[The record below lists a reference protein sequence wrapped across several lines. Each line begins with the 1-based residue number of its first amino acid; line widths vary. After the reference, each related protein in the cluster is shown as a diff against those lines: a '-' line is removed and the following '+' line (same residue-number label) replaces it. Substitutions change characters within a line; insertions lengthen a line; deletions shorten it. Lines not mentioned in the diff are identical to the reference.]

1 MSSPAVT
8 AVRSIELGVRDLNAS
23 AAFYQ
28 DTWLLDEVARTASAV
43 YLRAAG
49 PEHHVMAI
57 HSGHPYGVVRVN
69 LAAADR
75 AAVDALHDA
84 LARAGVT
91 IVHPPRDLD
100 EPGGGY
106 GLAFND
112 GEGREFRIVA
122 GVPVHADVDHT
133 PDRPEKISHIV
144 LGSDPSARV
153 TRLFCD
159 TLGFRLRDQT
169 DRANFLGCN
178 ADHHSLAFG
187 RLGGT
192 ALNHVAFDVA
202 NIDGEMRAAG
212 RLKRSGFPIEWGVGR
227 HGPGHNVFAY
237 FIDPNGYAVEY
248 TTDMQ
253 QVDDAHYTPGTP
265 ETWKR
270 APHSDAWGIAD
281 PPTERF
287 REAIS
292 GKLGWVYAESG
303 R

>member
-1 MSSPAVT
+1 VNSAPGVT
-8 AVRSIELGVRDLNAS
+8 AVRSVELGVRDLNAS

-43 YLRAAG
+43 YLRATG
-49 PEHHVMAI
+49 PEHHVLAI
-57 HSGHPYGVVRVN
+57 HGDRPYGVVRIN
-69 LAAADR
+69 LAAPDN
-75 AAVDALHDA
+75 AAVDELHDKVLA
-84 LARAGVT
+84 LPVP
-91 IVHPPRDLD
+91 IVHAPRDLD
-100 EPGGGY
+100 DPGGGY
-106 GLAFND
+106 GFAFND
-112 GEGREFRIVA
+112 NEGREFRIVA
-122 GVPVHADVDHT
+122 GLPAHAAVEHT

-144 LGSDPSARV
+144 LNAEAESTSAQI
-153 TRLFCD
+153 FCD

-169 DRANFLGCN
+169 GRANFIGCN

-187 RLGGT
+187 RVGGK

-202 NIDGEMRAAG
+202 NLDGEMRAAG
-212 RLKRSGFPIEWGVGR
+212 RMKRGGFPIEWGVGR

-237 FIDPNGYAVEY
+237 FVDPNGYAVEY
-248 TTDMQ
+248 TTEME

-281 PPTERF
+281 PPTQRF
-287 REAIS
+287 RDAIT
-292 GKLGWVYAESG
+292 GKLGAYAEPT